1 MVNSVP
7 TGPMMGVKSNG
18 PSVGPT
24 GQFGDWLPLPVT
36 VNRSPEL
43 IAEAPF
49 DVVTTTSYTPDGR
62 EGDVAVIEVE
72 ETIFTLVAALPPKR
86 TIAPETKFVPPMVT
100 FVWLLL
106 PEQAEE
112 VDTVFGET
120 DVTEGDMDDV

>member
-1 MVNSVP
+1 M
-7 TGPMMGVKSNG
+7 TGVKSNE

-36 VNRSPEL
+36 VNRSPVF
-43 IAEAPF
+43 IAEDPF
-49 DVVTTTSYTPDGR
+49 DVVTTTSYTPDGS
-62 EGDVAVIEVE
+62 EGEVAVIEVD
-72 ETIFTLVAALPPKR
+72 ETTWTLVAELPPNL
-86 TIAPETKFVPPMVT
+86 TVAPETKFVPAIVT